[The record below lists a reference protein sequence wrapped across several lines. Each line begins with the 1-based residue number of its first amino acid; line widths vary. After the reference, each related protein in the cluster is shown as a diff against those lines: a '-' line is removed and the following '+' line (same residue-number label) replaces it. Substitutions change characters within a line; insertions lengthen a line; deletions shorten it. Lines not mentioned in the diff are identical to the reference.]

1 VSRALLAGLA
11 LPLVAC
17 GHSTSAPPS
26 SQPIPAV
33 TGAAVFVVNG
43 ADSSVSVI
51 DVATRAVV
59 GTIALVDAP
68 FPHHIYASADGQS
81 LLVAV
86 PGVDLSEG
94 HDGGGHGG
102 HGSGAVMKL
111 DSSTGATLAVAQ
123 LDAANHN
130 AIFAPGGTEVWTS
143 QMTEPGSV
151 VVLDAVTLAPTQ
163 TLTVGAMPAEVTFSP
178 DRARAFIANSGESSI
193 SVFDAATK
201 AALTPVGVGQTPV
214 GAWPG
219 RDGLMYVDNELDRTL
234 SVIDPATLA
243 VVRTYDLGFTPAL
256 AAVAPGGELWVT
268 DTDAG
273 RVVVFTAGSDVVLG
287 SITTGAGAHA
297 IAFSDDGATAYV
309 TNQTAGTVSVIDVA
323 TRAVQATIAVGAAP
337 NGIVFRA
344 ALAGSSGSSLRRS
357 AP

>member
-1 VSRALLAGLA
+1 VISGARWICAGIA

-17 GHSTSAPPS
+17 GDMKMPPPS

-43 ADSSVSVI
+43 ADSSLSVI
-51 DVATRAVV
+51 DVAARAVV
-59 GTIALVDAP
+59 GTIALTDAP
-68 FPHHIYASADGQS
+68 FPHHVYASADGRS

-86 PGVDLSEG
+86 PGVDLSAG

-102 HGSGAVMKL
+102 HGGGGAVMKL

-123 LDAANHN
+123 LEASNHN

-151 VVLDAVTLAPTQ
+151 VVLDAATLAPTQ

-178 DRARAFIANSGESSI
+178 DGARAFIANSGEASI
-193 SVFDAATK
+193 SVFEVATK
-201 AALTPVGVGQTPV
+201 AALTPIPVGQTPV

-234 SVIDPATLA
+234 SVIDPSTLA
-243 VVRTYDLGFTPAL
+243 VVRTYNLGFTPAL

-273 RVVVFTAGSDVVLG
+273 RVVVFTAGTDTVL
-287 SITTGAGAHA
+287 SAIATGAGAHA

-323 TRAVQATIAVGAAP
+323 TRAVQATITVGAAP
-337 NGIVFRA
+337 NGAVFRA
-344 ALAGSSGSSLRRS
+344 ALSGSSGR
-357 AP
+357 